1 MIQPQIANSPK
12 KYCAGVFAALS
23 LVALHP
29 LTAAADNY
37 PDKSIRMIVPFPA
50 GGFVDGL
57 ARPMMPLMS
66 ERLGQ
71 QIVIENKGGAGGTI
85 GTADVA
91 RSTPDGYTLLM
102 VFDSHAVNPHIYPKL
117 PYDSENDLAPVSR
130 LVQNPLV
137 LLAHPTVPA
146 NSVEEL
152 IEHAKKDPGGIS
164 YATVGPGSSNHLA
177 AELFAREAGVKL
189 THIPY
194 RGGGPAQTDLLGGHV
209 DIMFLSSALAIPHVE
224 GGKLKALAVT
234 SKERNPALPNT
245 PTLHE
250 SGFEGFDVQSWI
262 GLLAPAGTPATI
274 LTRWGEESKH
284 VLNTP
289 EMQDRFAKQGL
300 QVVAD
305 SPESFA
311 TFLQN
316 EGERW
321 GSLIK
326 ELNIEI
332 N

>member
-1 MIQPQIANSPK
+1 MILK
-12 KYCAGVFAALS
+12 KRCAGLFAALS
-23 LVALHP
+23 VFALAP
-29 LTAAADNY
+29 ASAMADTY
-37 PDKSIRMIVPFPA
+37 PDKTIRMVVPFPA
-50 GGFVDGL
+50 GGFVDGM

-66 ERLGQ
+66 EELGQ

-85 GTADVA
+85 GTAEVA
-91 RSTPDGYTLLM
+91 RAAPDGYTLLM

-117 PYDSENDLAPVSR
+117 PYDNEKDLAPVSR

-137 LLAHPTVPA
+137 LLAHPSVPA
-146 NSVEEL
+146 NTVSEL
-152 IEHAKKDPGGIS
+152 IELAKKEPASIS
-164 YATVGPGSSNHLA
+164 YATVGPGSSNHLT

-209 DIMFLSSALAIPHVE
+209 NIMFLSSSLAIPHVE

-234 SKERNPALPNT
+234 SAERNSALPNV
-245 PTLHE
+245 PTLQE
-250 SGFEGFDVQSWI
+250 SGFKDFDVQSWV
-262 GLLAPAGTPATI
+262 GLLAPAGTPDVI
-274 LTRWGEESKH
+274 LARWGEESKK
-284 VLNTP
+284 VLNMP
-289 EMQDRFAKQGL
+289 EMQERFAKQGL

-305 SPESFA
+305 SPDSFKQ
-311 TFLQN
+311 FLKA
-316 EGERW
+316 EGDRW